1 MRVLQVLPALNS
13 GGVERGTLDLAR
25 GLVDAG
31 HESLV
36 LSSGG
41 RLVMQLE
48 AEGSRHLCLP
58 VERKSLSALARIR
71 PMRQLLREWAPDI
84 VHVRSRLPA
93 WIVWL
98 AWRGMDPARRP
109 RLVSTFHGLYS
120 VNRYSAIM
128 ARGERIIAIS
138 ETVRRYI
145 QTHYSPDPQRLHLIE
160 RGVDTGV
167 FYPAS
172 PDRRWQS
179 DFYREF
185 PQAQGRKL
193 LLMPGRLSRWK
204 GQHHFL
210 ELMARLAPT
219 HPDLHGIIVGDAD
232 PKKTHY
238 RQELEARARALGLED
253 RVSFAGHRG
262 DMPHWYRQADLVCHF
277 SSKPEPFGRTLTEAL
292 ACGTPVMAF
301 DRGGAGESL
310 AACFP
315 AGLVPPEDLN
325 ACVKRVPELIA
336 GGGSSLGIPARL
348 TLTHQLQATLDVYQQ
363 LLREHP

>member
-13 GGVERGTLDLAR
+13 GGVERGTLELAR
-25 GLVDAG
+25 ELVRAG

-41 RLVMQLE
+41 RLVQQLE

-58 VERKSLSALARIR
+58 VERKSLSAFARIR
-71 PMRQLLREWAPDI
+71 PVRRLLRQWAPDI

-98 AWRGMDPARRP
+98 AWRGMNPARRP

-138 ETVRRYI
+138 ETVQRYI
-145 QTHYSPDPQRLHLIE
+145 ETHYAPEPERLHRID
-160 RGVDTGV
+160 RGLDTSA

-172 PDRRWQS
+172 PESAWQA
-179 DFYREF
+179 DFYRTF
-185 PQAQGRKL
+185 PEARSKKL

-204 GQHHFL
+204 GQMHFL
-210 ELMARLAPT
+210 DLMARLV
-219 HPDLHGIIVGDAD
+219 PDQPRLHGLIVGDAE
-232 PKKTHY
+232 PEKAHY
-238 RQELEARARALGLED
+238 RQQLQERTQSLGLSG
-253 RVSFAGHRG
+253 RVSFAGHRS
-262 DMPHWYRQADLVCHF
+262 DMPELYRQADLVCHL
-277 SSKPEPFGRTLTEAL
+277 SDKPEPFGRTVTEAL
-292 ACGTPVMAF
+292 ACGTPVLAF

-310 AACFP
+310 AACYP
-315 AGLVPPEDLN
+315 KGLVPPEDLDLC
-325 ACVKRVPELIA
+325 AARVPELIA
-336 GGGSSLGIPARL
+336 EGGQSIRIPDRL
-348 TLTHQLQATLDVYQQ
+348 TLDHQLEATLGVYRQ
-363 LLREHP
+363 LLAERR